1 MRRGGCRAFAR
12 FPRRRGDRPHPQ
24 QRGRFLLSERTV
36 QICAISLWRPSG
48 GQPRRELVGFAS
60 MAALCQFPRVN
71 GSSQARLEEPLYG
84 CFLWVVQGR
93 RAPRRPS
100 SRRPSRFFPPPRS
113 TDGARIKQSGTNLA
127 PAAASKPST
136 NARPTEMPMKQR
148 EPGEPGRPNGCQD
161 CPSPKHRLLWTV
173 PKDIVRLCEP
183 QPGQLH
189 LGQAGPEDQVLSE
202 WLKSATLPG
211 AQARTGPGL

>member
-1 MRRGGCRAFAR
+1 
-12 FPRRRGDRPHPQ
+12 
-24 QRGRFLLSERTV
+24 
-36 QICAISLWRPSG
+36 
-48 GQPRRELVGFAS
+48 
-60 MAALCQFPRVN
+60 
-71 GSSQARLEEPLYG
+71 
-84 CFLWVVQGR
+84 
-93 RAPRRPS
+93 
-100 SRRPSRFFPPPRS
+100 
-113 TDGARIKQSGTNLA
+113 
-127 PAAASKPST
+127 
-136 NARPTEMPMKQR
+136 MKQR

-202 WLKSATLPG
+202 WLKSATLPR

>member
-1 MRRGGCRAFAR
+1 MEAAKPGSRSRSTKVFCGGCRAGAQR
-12 FPRRRGDRPHPQ
+12 AGRQAVGPAVFP
-24 QRGRFLLSERTV
+24 
-36 QICAISLWRPSG
+36 
-48 GQPRRELVGFAS
+48 
-60 MAALCQFPRVN
+60 
-71 GSSQARLEEPLYG
+71 
-84 CFLWVVQGR
+84 
-93 RAPRRPS
+93 APA
-100 SRRPSRFFPPPRS
+100 FHC
-113 TDGARIKQSGTNLA
+113 DGARIKQSGTHVA
-127 PAAASKPST
+127 QPAAGKPST
-136 NARPTEMPMKQR
+136 NVRPTEMPMKQR

>member
-1 MRRGGCRAFAR
+1 MFFVGGSRPAR
-12 FPRRRGDRPHPQ
+12 SAQP
-24 QRGRFLLSERTV
+24 V
-36 QICAISLWRPSG
+36 KPSA
-48 GQPRRELVGFAS
+48 QP
-60 MAALCQFPRVN
+60 
-71 GSSQARLEEPLYG
+71 
-84 CFLWVVQGR
+84 
-93 RAPRRPS
+93 
-100 SRRPSRFFPPPRS
+100 FFPPPRS

-127 PAAASKPST
+127 SAAASKPST

-148 EPGEPGRPNGCQD
+148 EPGEPGRPNGRQD
-161 CPSPKHRLLWTV
+161 CPSPKHRLLWTA

>member
-1 MRRGGCRAFAR
+1 MFFVGGS
-12 FPRRRGDRPHPQ
+12 RPVRSAQP
-24 QRGRFLLSERTV
+24 V
-36 QICAISLWRPSG
+36 KPSA
-48 GQPRRELVGFAS
+48 QP
-60 MAALCQFPRVN
+60 
-71 GSSQARLEEPLYG
+71 
-84 CFLWVVQGR
+84 
-93 RAPRRPS
+93 
-100 SRRPSRFFPPPRS
+100 FFPPPRS

-183 QPGQLH
+183 QPGQPH
-189 LGQAGPEDQVLSE
+189 LGQAGPEDQALSE
-202 WLKSATLPG
+202 
-211 AQARTGPGL
+211 